1 MRVVWIVGLTVG
13 LVAGAI
19 VLAEVPLLVKLLVGL
34 AVVVVGVA
42 GPFGSV
48 LLAGLLL
55 GAGLLTFG
63 VLLATS
69 EPAAVASAVGVATLL
84 IASGVAFSFRELF
97 RDRTKSGVL
106 ASSVSRK
113 ALSDRTAREPGASMG
128 QSPDGNAEQVS
139 RSLDDLAENVRV
151 ANNESD

>member
-1 MRVVWIVGLTVG
+1 
-13 LVAGAI
+13 VAGAI
-19 VLAEVPLLVKLLVGL
+19 VLADVPLLVKLVVGL

-55 GAGLLTFG
+55 GAGLLTFV

-106 ASSVSRK
+106 PSSVSRK
-113 ALSDRTAREPGASMG
+113 ALSDRTAREPGASTG
-128 QSPDGNAEQVS
+128 QSADRNADDVS
-139 RSLDDLAENVRV
+139 RSLDDLAANVRV
-151 ANNESD
+151 ANND